1 MPQSQQT
8 QMVHQQPQQHGGGG
22 LLRSLL
28 RPFMPE
34 VSAGIDIA
42 SGLLHGK
49 PDSMSQGLAMA
60 TKAIGEGGEAEQ
72 NPEEVSGTP
81 GEVTPGDVPE
91 ANPVMAMNNPQEEMA
106 EGGMG
111 SPEEEAA
118 EGEGLTPEQMAS
130 LQSLDKQFPGVHME
144 LTKDPGLL
152 DGASNMVNKLRYMYR
167 KQAQQ
172 QGGVQA

>member
-1 MPQSQQT
+1 MSRELKTTVAHEPGQSGG
-8 QMVHQQPQQHGGGG
+8 GGGG
-22 LLRSLL
+22 LLRNLL

-42 SGLLHGK
+42 SGLIHGK
-49 PDSMSQGLAMA
+49 PDAMSQGLAMA
-60 TKAIGEGGEAEQ
+60 TKAIGGDEGGAEQ

-81 GEVTPGDVPE
+81 GEVTPGDVPQPN
-91 ANPVMAMNNPQEEMA
+91 AVAMNNPQEEMA
-106 EGGMG
+106 EGGTG
-111 SPEEEAA
+111 LPGEEEA
-118 EGEGLTPEQMAS
+118 EGEDLTPEQMAS
-130 LQSLDKQFPGVHME
+130 LQTLDKQFPGVHME

-167 KQAQQ
+167 KQSQ